1 MIQIIRR
8 NRLIK
13 KMGKYANPKKGNI
26 DIELGFIFGETYDKI
41 RDNKEMIVIKM
52 NKVLKAI
59 SFFNNFFIVHFV

>member
-1 MIQIIRR
+1 MIHIIRR

-52 NKVLKAI
+52 NKVLKEI
-59 SFFNNFFIVHFV
+59 SFLKNLFIDYFV